1 MERYLS
7 RSRPLLTAIVVGLAF
22 AFLDELITGVLA
34 AVAWPHWYLVFAKA
48 HRHLSLELWS
58 IVAVTLPIALLAA
71 GFGALLARL
80 ANASKIVLPCASIAV
95 WVIYWFVPMPSTC
108 VVPLRVLWDDFLRS
122 PTSYVAGFILPACAL
137 FLGFRRARD
146 LKDHAPP
153 ATSPTG

>member
-95 WVIYWFVPMPSTC
+95 
-108 VVPLRVLWDDFLRS
+108 
-122 PTSYVAGFILPACAL
+122 
-137 FLGFRRARD
+137 
-146 LKDHAPP
+146 
-153 ATSPTG
+153 